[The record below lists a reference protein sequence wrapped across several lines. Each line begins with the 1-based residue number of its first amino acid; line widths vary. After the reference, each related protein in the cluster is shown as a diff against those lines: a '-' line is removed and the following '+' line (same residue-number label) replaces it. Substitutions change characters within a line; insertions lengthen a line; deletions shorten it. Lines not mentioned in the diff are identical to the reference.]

1 MNKKRLNFK
10 YIKPNRND
18 RIQTPIVKRKSAVI
32 TQNGTLIDLLI
43 NTGVSSIGDD
53 DMDMILADLTVT
65 QCDVSRKSVTEKKEI
80 QIVCDDEKIK
90 DEFKKIFNPDVVS
103 QILETYLYG
112 LNVFEINYK
121 EKEGLVYPRL
131 VQRDFR
137 QFKFNDAGEFVFNA
151 GGSEQSIPPLKV
163 IYALNRANFRKVYG
177 DGLLKKLYFPVKMK
191 NASLKFWFRF
201 LEKFGS
207 PWAIAKTSYEPD
219 EMAAEVQAM
228 LSGDS
233 AVIDTDEEITL
244 VQPTSN
250 VDFTR
255 LPAYLDN
262 QISKAIL
269 GANLTSDVKEG
280 SYAAAKTHNEIR
292 EDLAANDG
300 KILVFIMNKAISF
313 FKEINGYNGEFYAK
327 LFDEDAP
334 NTERAA
340 RDKTLYDMGFAP
352 TKKYITSTY
361 NIELD
366 ESEQVHEKDRN
377 LKVNKQISLSLNEY
391 AEPGTARC
399 ALGGCRELKTP
410 ARKDGLGSSAK
421 PMDRFDK
428 ATDEMD
434 IEDGEIEAAL
444 NKLIAS
450 SETYEEAF
458 DKLYELYDLP
468 FEKLEPLMFK
478 AVANAQMLGYL
489 DEI

>member
-1 MNKKRLNFK
+1 MIFDKLFKNKSEQ
-10 YIKPNRND
+10 P
-18 RIQTPIVKRKSAVI
+18 QRKKAALI
-32 TQNGTLIDLLI
+32 PQNGTLIDLLI

-90 DEFKKIFNPDVVS
+90 DEFKKVFNPDVVS

-137 QFKFNDAGEFVFNA
+137 QFKFNDASEFVFNA

-300 KILVFIMNKAISF
+300 KILVFVMNKAISF
-313 FKEINGYNGEFYAK
+313 FKEINGYNGELYAK

-340 RDKTLYDMGFAP
+340 RDKTLYDMGFTP
-352 TKKYITSTY
+352 TKKYITSAY

-366 ESEQVHEKDRN
+366 DNEQAQEKDRN
-377 LKVNKQISLSLNEY
+377 LKANKANLTALKGSLK
-391 AEPGTARC
+391 
-399 ALGGCRELKTP
+399 AL
-410 ARKDGLGSSAK
+410 
-421 PMDRFDK
+421 DRFDK
-428 ATDEMD
+428 ATNEMD
-434 IEDGEIEAAL
+434 IEDGEIEAVL

>member
-1 MNKKRLNFK
+1 MIFDKLFKNKSEQ
-10 YIKPNRND
+10 P
-18 RIQTPIVKRKSAVI
+18 QRKKAALI
-32 TQNGTLIDLLI
+32 PQNGTLIDLLI

-53 DMDMILADLTVT
+53 DMDIILADLTVT

-112 LNVFEINYK
+112 LNVFEVNYK

-137 QFKFNDAGEFVFNA
+137 QFKFNDASEFVFNA

-300 KILVFIMNKAISF
+300 KILVFVMNKAISF
-313 FKEINGYNGEFYAK
+313 FKEINGYNGELYAK

-361 NIELD
+361 NIEID
-366 ESEQVHEKDRN
+366 ENAGVQEKN
-377 LKVNKQISLSLNEY
+377 LKANKANLAALKGSLK
-391 AEPGTARC
+391 
-399 ALGGCRELKTP
+399 AL
-410 ARKDGLGSSAK
+410 
-421 PMDRFDK
+421 DRFDK

-478 AVANAQMLGYL
+478 AVANAQMLGHL

>member
-1 MNKKRLNFK
+1 MIFDKLFKNKSEQ
-10 YIKPNRND
+10 P
-18 RIQTPIVKRKSAVI
+18 QRKKAALI
-32 TQNGTLIDLLI
+32 PQNGTLIDLLI

-112 LNVFEINYK
+112 LNVFEVNYK

-137 QFKFNDAGEFVFNA
+137 QFKFNDASEFVFNA

-300 KILVFIMNKAISF
+300 KILVFVMNKAISF
-313 FKEINGYNGEFYAK
+313 FKEINGYNGELYAK

-340 RDKTLYDMGFAP
+340 RDKTLYDMGFTP
-352 TKKYITSTY
+352 TKKYITSAY

-366 ESEQVHEKDRN
+366 DNEQAQEKDRN
-377 LKVNKQISLSLNEY
+377 LKANKANLTALKGSLK
-391 AEPGTARC
+391 
-399 ALGGCRELKTP
+399 AL
-410 ARKDGLGSSAK
+410 
-421 PMDRFDK
+421 DRFDK
-428 ATDEMD
+428 ATNEMD
-434 IEDGEIEAAL
+434 IEDGEIEAVL

-478 AVANAQMLGYL
+478 AVVNAQMLGYL

>member
-1 MNKKRLNFK
+1 MIFDKLFKNKSEQ
-10 YIKPNRND
+10 P
-18 RIQTPIVKRKSAVI
+18 QRKKAALI
-32 TQNGTLIDLLI
+32 PQNGTLIDLLI

-121 EKEGLVYPRL
+121 EKGGLVYPRL

-137 QFKFNDAGEFVFNA
+137 QFKFNDAGEFVFSA

-292 EDLAANDG
+292 EDLAANDA
-300 KILVFIMNKAISF
+300 KILVFVMNKAISF
-313 FKEINGYNGEFYAK
+313 FKEINGYNGELYAK

-340 RDKTLYDMGFAP
+340 RDKTLYDMGFTP
-352 TKKYITSTY
+352 TKKYITSAY

-366 ESEQVHEKDRN
+366 DTEQAQEKDRN
-377 LKVNKQISLSLNEY
+377 LKANKANLTALKGSLK
-391 AEPGTARC
+391 
-399 ALGGCRELKTP
+399 AL
-410 ARKDGLGSSAK
+410 
-421 PMDRFDK
+421 DRFDK
-428 ATDEMD
+428 ATNEMD
-434 IEDGEIEAAL
+434 IEDGEIEAVL

>member
-10 YIKPNRND
+10 YIKPNKND

-32 TQNGTLIDLLI
+32 AQNGTLIDLLI
-43 NTGVSSIGDD
+43 NTGVSSVGDD

-112 LNVFEINYK
+112 LNVFEVNYK

-151 GGSEQSIPPLKV
+151 GGSEQAIPPLKV

-269 GANLTSDVKEG
+269 GANLASDVKEG

-292 EDLAANDG
+292 EDLAANDA
-300 KILVFIMNKAISF
+300 KILIFVMNKAISF
-313 FKEINGYNGEFYAK
+313 FKEINGYNGELYAK

-361 NIELD
+361 NIEID
-366 ESEQVHEKDRN
+366 DNEQAQEKDRSLKANKAN
-377 LKVNKQISLSLNEY
+377 LTALKGSLK
-391 AEPGTARC
+391 
-399 ALGGCRELKTP
+399 AL
-410 ARKDGLGSSAK
+410 
-421 PMDRFDK
+421 DRFDK

-434 IEDGEIEAAL
+434 IEDGEIEAVL

-468 FEKLEPLMFK
+468 FERLEPLMFK

-489 DEI
+489 DEN

>member
-1 MNKKRLNFK
+1 MIFDKLFKNKSEQ
-10 YIKPNRND
+10 P
-18 RIQTPIVKRKSAVI
+18 QRKKAALI
-32 TQNGTLIDLLI
+32 PQNGTLIDLLI

-112 LNVFEINYK
+112 LNVFEVNYK

-292 EDLAANDG
+292 EDLAANDA
-300 KILVFIMNKAISF
+300 KILIFVMNKAISF
-313 FKEINGYNGEFYAK
+313 FKDINGYNGELYAK

-340 RDKTLYDMGFAP
+340 RDKTLYDMGFTP
-352 TKKYITSTY
+352 TKKYITSAY

-366 ESEQVHEKDRN
+366 DNEQAQEKDRN
-377 LKVNKQISLSLNEY
+377 LKANKANLTALKGSLK
-391 AEPGTARC
+391 
-399 ALGGCRELKTP
+399 AL
-410 ARKDGLGSSAK
+410 
-421 PMDRFDK
+421 DRFDK

-434 IEDGEIEAAL
+434 VEDGEIEAVL
-444 NKLIAS
+444 NTLIAS

>member
-1 MNKKRLNFK
+1 MIFDKLFKNKSEQ
-10 YIKPNRND
+10 P
-18 RIQTPIVKRKSAVI
+18 QRKKAALI
-32 TQNGTLIDLLI
+32 PQNGTLIDLLI

-90 DEFKKIFNPDVVS
+90 DEFKKIFTPDVVS

-112 LNVFEINYK
+112 LNVFEVNYK

-137 QFKFNDAGEFVFNA
+137 QFKFNDASEFVFNA

-300 KILVFIMNKAISF
+300 KILVFVMNKAISF
-313 FKEINGYNGEFYAK
+313 FKEINGYNGELYAK

-340 RDKTLYDMGFAP
+340 RDKTLYDMGFTP
-352 TKKYITSTY
+352 TKKYITSAY

-366 ESEQVHEKDRN
+366 DNEQAQEKDRN
-377 LKVNKQISLSLNEY
+377 FKANKANLTALKGSLK
-391 AEPGTARC
+391 
-399 ALGGCRELKTP
+399 AL
-410 ARKDGLGSSAK
+410 
-421 PMDRFDK
+421 DRFDK

-434 IEDGEIEAAL
+434 IEDGEIEAVL

-489 DEI
+489 DEV

>member
-1 MNKKRLNFK
+1 MIFDKLFKNKSEQ
-10 YIKPNRND
+10 P
-18 RIQTPIVKRKSAVI
+18 QRKKAALI
-32 TQNGTLIDLLI
+32 PQNGTLIDLLI
-43 NTGVSSIGDD
+43 NMGVSSVGDD

-112 LNVFEINYK
+112 LNVFEVNYK

-292 EDLAANDG
+292 EDLAANDA
-300 KILVFIMNKAISF
+300 KILIFVMNKAISF
-313 FKEINGYNGEFYAK
+313 FKDINGYNGELYAK

-361 NIELD
+361 NIEID
-366 ESEQVHEKDRN
+366 ENAGAQEKN
-377 LKVNKQISLSLNEY
+377 LKANKANLAALKGSLK
-391 AEPGTARC
+391 
-399 ALGGCRELKTP
+399 ALDK
-410 ARKDGLGSSAK
+410 
-421 PMDRFDK
+421 FDK
-428 ATDEMD
+428 ATEELDVGDDE
-434 IEDGEIEAAL
+434 IQNAL

>member
-1 MNKKRLNFK
+1 MIFDKLFKNKSEQ
-10 YIKPNRND
+10 P
-18 RIQTPIVKRKSAVI
+18 QRKKAALI
-32 TQNGTLIDLLI
+32 PQNGTLIDLLI

-112 LNVFEINYK
+112 LNAFEINYK

-292 EDLAANDG
+292 EDLAANDA
-300 KILVFIMNKAISF
+300 KILIFVMNKAISF
-313 FKEINGYNGEFYAK
+313 FKEINGYNGELYAK

-334 NTERAA
+334 NTERAT

-361 NIELD
+361 NIEID
-366 ESEQVHEKDRN
+366 DNTGAQEKN
-377 LKVNKQISLSLNEY
+377 LKANKANLTALKGSLK
-391 AEPGTARC
+391 
-399 ALGGCRELKTP
+399 AL
-410 ARKDGLGSSAK
+410 
-421 PMDRFDK
+421 DRFDK

-478 AVANAQMLGYL
+478 AVANAQMLGYI

>member
-32 TQNGTLIDLLI
+32 AQNGTLIDLLI

-137 QFKFNDAGEFVFNA
+137 QFKFNDTGEFTFNA
-151 GGSEQSIPPLKV
+151 SGSERSIPPLKV

-292 EDLAANDG
+292 EDLAANDA
-300 KILVFIMNKAISF
+300 KILIFVMNKAISY
-313 FKEINGYNGEFYAK
+313 FKEINGFNGELYAK

-361 NIELD
+361 NIEID
-366 ESEQVHEKDRN
+366 ENAWVQEKN
-377 LKVNKQISLSLNEY
+377 LKANKANLTALKGSLK
-391 AEPGTARC
+391 
-399 ALGGCRELKTP
+399 AL
-410 ARKDGLGSSAK
+410 
-421 PMDRFDK
+421 DRFDK

>member
-1 MNKKRLNFK
+1 MIFDKLFKNKSEQ
-10 YIKPNRND
+10 P
-18 RIQTPIVKRKSAVI
+18 QRKKAALI
-32 TQNGTLIDLLI
+32 PQNGTLIDLLI
-43 NTGVSSIGDD
+43 NTGVSSVGDD

-137 QFKFNDAGEFVFNA
+137 QFKFNDVGEFTFNA
-151 GGSEQSIPPLKV
+151 SGSERSIPPLKV

-292 EDLAANDG
+292 EDLAANDA
-300 KILVFIMNKAISF
+300 KILIFVMNKAISF
-313 FKEINGYNGEFYAK
+313 FKEINGYNGELYAK

-361 NIELD
+361 NIEID
-366 ESEQVHEKDRN
+366 ENARVQEKN
-377 LKVNKQISLSLNEY
+377 LKANKANLAALKGSLK
-391 AEPGTARC
+391 
-399 ALGGCRELKTP
+399 AL
-410 ARKDGLGSSAK
+410 
-421 PMDRFDK
+421 DRFDK

-434 IEDGEIEAAL
+434 IEDGEIEAVL
-444 NKLIAS
+444 NKLIAI

>member
-1 MNKKRLNFK
+1 MIFDKLFKNKSEQ
-10 YIKPNRND
+10 P
-18 RIQTPIVKRKSAVI
+18 QRKKAALI
-32 TQNGTLIDLLI
+32 PQNGTLIDLLI
-43 NTGVSSIGDD
+43 NTGVSSVGDD

-112 LNVFEINYK
+112 LNVFEVNYK

-137 QFKFNDAGEFVFNA
+137 QFKFNDAGEFTFNA
-151 GGSEQSIPPLKV
+151 NGSERSIPPLKV

-292 EDLAANDG
+292 EDLAANDA
-300 KILVFIMNKAISF
+300 KILIFVMNKAISF
-313 FKEINGYNGEFYAK
+313 FKEINGYNGELYAK

-361 NIELD
+361 NIEID
-366 ESEQVHEKDRN
+366 ENARVQEKN
-377 LKVNKQISLSLNEY
+377 LKANKANLAALKGSLK
-391 AEPGTARC
+391 
-399 ALGGCRELKTP
+399 AL
-410 ARKDGLGSSAK
+410 
-421 PMDRFDK
+421 DRFDK

-468 FEKLEPLMFK
+468 FERLEPLMFK
-478 AVANAQMLGYL
+478 AVANAQMLGHL

>member
-1 MNKKRLNFK
+1 MIFDKLFKNKSEQ
-10 YIKPNRND
+10 P
-18 RIQTPIVKRKSAVI
+18 QRKKAALI
-32 TQNGTLIDLLI
+32 PQNGTLIDLLI

-137 QFKFNDAGEFVFNA
+137 QFKFNDAGEFVFSA

-292 EDLAANDG
+292 EDLAANDA
-300 KILVFIMNKAISF
+300 KILIFVMNKAISF
-313 FKEINGYNGEFYAK
+313 FKDINGYNGELYAK

-340 RDKTLYDMGFAP
+340 RDKTLYDMGFTP
-352 TKKYITSTY
+352 TKKYITSAY

-366 ESEQVHEKDRN
+366 DNEQVQEKDRN
-377 LKVNKQISLSLNEY
+377 LKANKANLTALKGSLK
-391 AEPGTARC
+391 
-399 ALGGCRELKTP
+399 AL
-410 ARKDGLGSSAK
+410 
-421 PMDRFDK
+421 DRFDK

>member
-1 MNKKRLNFK
+1 MIFDKLFKNKSEQ
-10 YIKPNRND
+10 P
-18 RIQTPIVKRKSAVI
+18 QRKKAALI
-32 TQNGTLIDLLI
+32 PQNGTLIDLLI

-112 LNVFEINYK
+112 LNVFEVNYK

-137 QFKFNDAGEFVFNA
+137 QFKFNDASEFVFNA

-300 KILVFIMNKAISF
+300 KILVFVMNKAISF

-340 RDKTLYDMGFAP
+340 RDKTLYDMGFTP
-352 TKKYITSTY
+352 TKKYITSAY

-366 ESEQVHEKDRN
+366 DNEQAQEKDRN
-377 LKVNKQISLSLNEY
+377 FKANKANLTALKGSLK
-391 AEPGTARC
+391 
-399 ALGGCRELKTP
+399 AL
-410 ARKDGLGSSAK
+410 
-421 PMDRFDK
+421 DRFDK

>member
-1 MNKKRLNFK
+1 MIFDKLFKNKSEQ
-10 YIKPNRND
+10 P
-18 RIQTPIVKRKSAVI
+18 QRKKAAI
-32 TQNGTLIDLLI
+32 IPQNGTLIDLLI
-43 NTGVSSIGDD
+43 NTGVSSVGDD

-65 QCDVSRKSVTEKKEI
+65 QCDVSRKSVTERKEI

-90 DEFKKIFNPDVVS
+90 GEFKKIFNPDVVS

-137 QFKFNDAGEFVFNA
+137 QFKFNDAGEFTFNA
-151 GGSEQSIPPLKV
+151 NGSERSIPPLKV

-292 EDLAANDG
+292 EDLAANDA
-300 KILVFIMNKAISF
+300 KILIFVMNKAISF
-313 FKEINGYNGEFYAK
+313 FKEINGYNGELYAK

-361 NIELD
+361 NIEID
-366 ESEQVHEKDRN
+366 ENAGAQEKN
-377 LKVNKQISLSLNEY
+377 LKANKANLTALKGSLK
-391 AEPGTARC
+391 
-399 ALGGCRELKTP
+399 AL
-410 ARKDGLGSSAK
+410 
-421 PMDRFDK
+421 DRFDK

-434 IEDGEIEAAL
+434 IEDGEIEATL

>member
-1 MNKKRLNFK
+1 MIFDKLFKNKSEQ
-10 YIKPNRND
+10 P
-18 RIQTPIVKRKSAVI
+18 QRKKAALI
-32 TQNGTLIDLLI
+32 PQNGTLIDLLI

-112 LNVFEINYK
+112 LNVFEVNYK

-137 QFKFNDAGEFVFNA
+137 QFKFNDASEFVFNA

-300 KILVFIMNKAISF
+300 KILVFVMNKAISF
-313 FKEINGYNGEFYAK
+313 FKEINGYNGELYAK

-361 NIELD
+361 NIEID
-366 ESEQVHEKDRN
+366 ENAGAQEKN
-377 LKVNKQISLSLNEY
+377 LKANKANLAALKGSLK
-391 AEPGTARC
+391 
-399 ALGGCRELKTP
+399 AL
-410 ARKDGLGSSAK
+410 
-421 PMDRFDK
+421 DRFDK

-458 DKLYELYDLP
+458 NKLYELYDLP

-478 AVANAQMLGYL
+478 AVASAQMLGYL

>member
-1 MNKKRLNFK
+1 MIFDKLFKNKSEQ
-10 YIKPNRND
+10 P
-18 RIQTPIVKRKSAVI
+18 QRKKAAI
-32 TQNGTLIDLLI
+32 IPQNGTLIDLLI

-112 LNVFEINYK
+112 LNVFEVNYK

-151 GGSEQSIPPLKV
+151 GGSEQAIPPLKV
-163 IYALNRANFRKVYG
+163 IYALNRANFIKVYG

-269 GANLTSDVKEG
+269 GANLASDVKEG

-292 EDLAANDG
+292 EDLAANDA
-300 KILVFIMNKAISF
+300 KILIFVMNKAISF
-313 FKEINGYNGEFYAK
+313 FKEINGYNGELYAK

-340 RDKTLYDMGFAP
+340 RDKTLYDMGFTP
-352 TKKYITSTY
+352 TKKYITSAY

-366 ESEQVHEKDRN
+366 DNEQAQEKDRN
-377 LKVNKQISLSLNEY
+377 FKANKANLTALKGSLK
-391 AEPGTARC
+391 
-399 ALGGCRELKTP
+399 AL
-410 ARKDGLGSSAK
+410 
-421 PMDRFDK
+421 DRFDK

-434 IEDGEIEAAL
+434 IEDGEIEAVL

>member
-1 MNKKRLNFK
+1 MIFDKLFKNKSEQ
-10 YIKPNRND
+10 P
-18 RIQTPIVKRKSAVI
+18 QRKKAAI
-32 TQNGTLIDLLI
+32 IPQNGTLIDLLI
-43 NTGVSSIGDD
+43 NTGVSSVGDD

-112 LNVFEINYK
+112 LNVFEVNYK

-137 QFKFNDAGEFVFNA
+137 QFKFNDAGEFVFSA

-300 KILVFIMNKAISF
+300 KILVFVMNKAISF

-334 NTERAA
+334 NTERAT

-361 NIELD
+361 NIEID
-366 ESEQVHEKDRN
+366 ENTGTQEKN
-377 LKVNKQISLSLNEY
+377 LKANKANLAALKGSLK
-391 AEPGTARC
+391 
-399 ALGGCRELKTP
+399 ALDK
-410 ARKDGLGSSAK
+410 
-421 PMDRFDK
+421 FDK
-428 ATDEMD
+428 ATEELDVGDDE
-434 IEDGEIEAAL
+434 IQNAL

>member
-1 MNKKRLNFK
+1 MIFDKLFKNKSEQ
-10 YIKPNRND
+10 P
-18 RIQTPIVKRKSAVI
+18 QRKKAALI
-32 TQNGTLIDLLI
+32 PQNGTLIDLLI

-112 LNVFEINYK
+112 LNVFEVNYK

-137 QFKFNDAGEFVFNA
+137 QFKFNDTGEFTFNA
-151 GGSEQSIPPLKV
+151 SGSERSIPPLKV

-300 KILVFIMNKAISF
+300 KILVFVMNKAISF

-334 NTERAA
+334 NTERAT

-361 NIELD
+361 NIEID
-366 ESEQVHEKDRN
+366 ENARVQEKN
-377 LKVNKQISLSLNEY
+377 LKANKANLAALKGSLK
-391 AEPGTARC
+391 
-399 ALGGCRELKTP
+399 AL
-410 ARKDGLGSSAK
+410 
-421 PMDRFDK
+421 DRFDK

>member
-1 MNKKRLNFK
+1 MIFDKLFKNKSEQ
-10 YIKPNRND
+10 P
-18 RIQTPIVKRKSAVI
+18 QRKKAALI
-32 TQNGTLIDLLI
+32 PQNGTLIDLLI

-112 LNVFEINYK
+112 LNVFEVNYK

-137 QFKFNDAGEFVFNA
+137 QFKFNDASEFVFNA

-300 KILVFIMNKAISF
+300 KILVFVMNKAISF
-313 FKEINGYNGEFYAK
+313 FKEINGYNGELYAK

-340 RDKTLYDMGFAP
+340 RDKTLYDMGFIP

-366 ESEQVHEKDRN
+366 EDDQISKKDKSLKAN
-377 LKVNKQISLSLNEY
+377 KVNLTALKGSLK
-391 AEPGTARC
+391 
-399 ALGGCRELKTP
+399 ALDK
-410 ARKDGLGSSAK
+410 
-421 PMDRFDK
+421 FDK
-428 ATDEMD
+428 ATEELDVGDDE
-434 IEDGEIEAAL
+434 IQNAL

>member
-1 MNKKRLNFK
+1 MIFDKLFKNKSEQ
-10 YIKPNRND
+10 P
-18 RIQTPIVKRKSAVI
+18 QRKKAALI
-32 TQNGTLIDLLI
+32 PQNGTLIDLLI

-112 LNVFEINYK
+112 LNVFEVNYK

-137 QFKFNDAGEFVFNA
+137 QFKFNDASEFVFSA

-250 VDFTR
+250 VDFNR

-300 KILVFIMNKAISF
+300 KILVFVMNKAISF

-361 NIELD
+361 NIEID
-366 ESEQVHEKDRN
+366 ENVGAQEKN
-377 LKVNKQISLSLNEY
+377 LKANKANLAALKGSLK
-391 AEPGTARC
+391 
-399 ALGGCRELKTP
+399 AL
-410 ARKDGLGSSAK
+410 
-421 PMDRFDK
+421 DRFDK

-434 IEDGEIEAAL
+434 VEDGEIEAAL

-468 FEKLEPLMFK
+468 FERLESLMFR

-489 DEI
+489 DEF

>member
-1 MNKKRLNFK
+1 MIFDKLFKNKSEQ
-10 YIKPNRND
+10 P
-18 RIQTPIVKRKSAVI
+18 QRKKAALI
-32 TQNGTLIDLLI
+32 PQNGTLIDLLI
-43 NTGVSSIGDD
+43 NTGVSSVGDD

-137 QFKFNDAGEFVFNA
+137 QFKFNDAGEFTFNA
-151 GGSEQSIPPLKV
+151 NGSEQSIPPLKV

-292 EDLAANDG
+292 EDLAANDA
-300 KILVFIMNKAISF
+300 KILIFVMNKAISY
-313 FKEINGYNGEFYAK
+313 FKEINGFNGELYAK

-361 NIELD
+361 NIEID
-366 ESEQVHEKDRN
+366 ENAWVQEKN
-377 LKVNKQISLSLNEY
+377 LKANKANLTALKGSLK
-391 AEPGTARC
+391 
-399 ALGGCRELKTP
+399 AL
-410 ARKDGLGSSAK
+410 
-421 PMDRFDK
+421 DRFDK

>member
-1 MNKKRLNFK
+1 MIFDKLFKNKSEQ
-10 YIKPNRND
+10 P
-18 RIQTPIVKRKSAVI
+18 QRKKAALI
-32 TQNGTLIDLLI
+32 PQNGTLIDLLI
-43 NTGVSSIGDD
+43 NTGVSSVGDD

-137 QFKFNDAGEFVFNA
+137 QFKFNDAGEFTFNA
-151 GGSEQSIPPLKV
+151 SGSERSIPPLKV

-269 GANLTSDVKEG
+269 GANLASDVKEG

-292 EDLAANDG
+292 EDLAANDA
-300 KILVFIMNKAISF
+300 KILIFVMNKAISF
-313 FKEINGYNGEFYAK
+313 FKEINGYNGELYAK

-361 NIELD
+361 NIEID
-366 ESEQVHEKDRN
+366 ENAGVQEKN
-377 LKVNKQISLSLNEY
+377 LKANKANLTALKGSLK
-391 AEPGTARC
+391 
-399 ALGGCRELKTP
+399 AL
-410 ARKDGLGSSAK
+410 
-421 PMDRFDK
+421 DRFDK

-468 FEKLEPLMFK
+468 FERLEPLMFR
-478 AVANAQMLGYL
+478 AVANAQMLGYV
-489 DEI
+489 DEF

>member
-1 MNKKRLNFK
+1 MIFDKLFKNKSEQ
-10 YIKPNRND
+10 P
-18 RIQTPIVKRKSAVI
+18 QRKKAALI
-32 TQNGTLIDLLI
+32 PQNGTLIDLLI

-112 LNVFEINYK
+112 LNVFEVNYK

-137 QFKFNDAGEFVFNA
+137 QFKFNDASEFVFSA

-300 KILVFIMNKAISF
+300 KILVFVMNKAISF
-313 FKEINGYNGEFYAK
+313 FKEINGYNGELYAK

-340 RDKTLYDMGFAP
+340 RDKTLYDMGFTP
-352 TKKYITSTY
+352 TKKYITSAY

-366 ESEQVHEKDRN
+366 DNEQAQEKDRN
-377 LKVNKQISLSLNEY
+377 LKANKANLTALKGSLK
-391 AEPGTARC
+391 
-399 ALGGCRELKTP
+399 AL
-410 ARKDGLGSSAK
+410 
-421 PMDRFDK
+421 DRFDK

-434 IEDGEIEAAL
+434 IEDGEIEAVL

-458 DKLYELYDLP
+458 DKFYEFYDLP

-489 DEI
+489 DEV

>member
-1 MNKKRLNFK
+1 MIFDKLFKNKSEQ
-10 YIKPNRND
+10 P
-18 RIQTPIVKRKSAVI
+18 QRKKAALI
-32 TQNGTLIDLLI
+32 PQNGTLIDLLI

-137 QFKFNDAGEFVFNA
+137 QFKFNDAGEFTFNA
-151 GGSEQSIPPLKV
+151 SGSERSIPPLKV

-269 GANLTSDVKEG
+269 GANLTSDAKEG

-292 EDLAANDG
+292 EDLAANDA
-300 KILVFIMNKAISF
+300 KILIFVMNKAISF
-313 FKEINGYNGEFYAK
+313 FKEINGYNGEIYAK

-361 NIELD
+361 NIEID
-366 ESEQVHEKDRN
+366 ENARVQEKN
-377 LKVNKQISLSLNEY
+377 LKANKANLTALKGSLK
-391 AEPGTARC
+391 
-399 ALGGCRELKTP
+399 AL
-410 ARKDGLGSSAK
+410 
-421 PMDRFDK
+421 DRFDK

-434 IEDGEIEAAL
+434 IEDGEIEATL

>member
-10 YIKPNRND
+10 YIKPNKND

-32 TQNGTLIDLLI
+32 AQNGTLIDLLI
-43 NTGVSSIGDD
+43 NTGVSSVGDD

-112 LNVFEINYK
+112 LNVFEVNYK

-137 QFKFNDAGEFVFNA
+137 QFKFNDASEFVFSA

-292 EDLAANDG
+292 EDLAANDA
-300 KILVFIMNKAISF
+300 KILIFVMNKAISF
-313 FKEINGYNGEFYAK
+313 FKEINGYNGELYAK

-334 NTERAA
+334 NTERAT

-361 NIELD
+361 NIEID
-366 ESEQVHEKDRN
+366 NNTGAQEKN
-377 LKVNKQISLSLNEY
+377 LKANKANLTALKGSLK
-391 AEPGTARC
+391 
-399 ALGGCRELKTP
+399 AL
-410 ARKDGLGSSAK
+410 
-421 PMDRFDK
+421 DRFDK

>member
-1 MNKKRLNFK
+1 MIFDKLFKNKSEQ
-10 YIKPNRND
+10 P
-18 RIQTPIVKRKSAVI
+18 QRKKAALI
-32 TQNGTLIDLLI
+32 PQNGTLIDLLI
-43 NTGVSSIGDD
+43 NTGVSSVGDD

-90 DEFKKIFNPDVVS
+90 DEFKNIFNPDVVS

-137 QFKFNDAGEFVFNA
+137 QFKFNDASEFVFSA

-269 GANLTSDVKEG
+269 GANLASDVKEG

-292 EDLAANDG
+292 EDLAANDA
-300 KILVFIMNKAISF
+300 KILIFVMNKAISF
-313 FKEINGYNGEFYAK
+313 FKEINGYNGELYAK

-361 NIELD
+361 NIEID
-366 ESEQVHEKDRN
+366 DNEQTQEKDRN
-377 LKVNKQISLSLNEY
+377 LKANKANLTALKGSLK
-391 AEPGTARC
+391 
-399 ALGGCRELKTP
+399 AL
-410 ARKDGLGSSAK
+410 
-421 PMDRFDK
+421 DRFDK

-434 IEDGEIEAAL
+434 IEDGEIEAVL

>member
-1 MNKKRLNFK
+1 MIFDKLFKNKSEQ
-10 YIKPNRND
+10 P
-18 RIQTPIVKRKSAVI
+18 QRKKAALI
-32 TQNGTLIDLLI
+32 PQNGTLIDLLI
-43 NTGVSSIGDD
+43 NTGVSSVGDD

-80 QIVCDDEKIK
+80 QLVCDDEKIK

-137 QFKFNDAGEFVFNA
+137 QFKFNDAGEFTFNT
-151 GGSEQSIPPLKV
+151 GGSERSIPPLKV

-269 GANLTSDVKEG
+269 GANLASDVKEG

-292 EDLAANDG
+292 EDLAANDA
-300 KILVFIMNKAISF
+300 KILIFVMNKAISF
-313 FKEINGYNGEFYAK
+313 FKEINGYNGELYAK

-361 NIELD
+361 NIEID
-366 ESEQVHEKDRN
+366 ENAGVQEKN
-377 LKVNKQISLSLNEY
+377 LKANKANLAALKGSLK
-391 AEPGTARC
+391 
-399 ALGGCRELKTP
+399 AL
-410 ARKDGLGSSAK
+410 
-421 PMDRFDK
+421 DRFDK

-468 FEKLEPLMFK
+468 FERLEPLMFR
-478 AVANAQMLGYL
+478 AVANAQMLGHV
-489 DEI
+489 DEF

>member
-1 MNKKRLNFK
+1 MIFDKLFKNKSEQ
-10 YIKPNRND
+10 P
-18 RIQTPIVKRKSAVI
+18 QRKKAALI
-32 TQNGTLIDLLI
+32 PQNGTLIDLLI
-43 NTGVSSIGDD
+43 NTGVSSVGDD

-90 DEFKKIFNPDVVS
+90 DEFKKVFNPDVVS

-112 LNVFEINYK
+112 LNVFEVNYK

-137 QFKFNDAGEFVFNA
+137 QFKFNDASEFVFNA

-300 KILVFIMNKAISF
+300 KILVFVMNKAISF
-313 FKEINGYNGEFYAK
+313 FKEINGYNGELYAK

-340 RDKTLYDMGFAP
+340 RDKTLYDMGFTP
-352 TKKYITSTY
+352 TKKYITSAY

-366 ESEQVHEKDRN
+366 DNEQAQEKDRN
-377 LKVNKQISLSLNEY
+377 FKANKANLTALKGSLK
-391 AEPGTARC
+391 AV
-399 ALGGCRELKTP
+399 
-410 ARKDGLGSSAK
+410 
-421 PMDRFDK
+421 DRFDK

>member
-1 MNKKRLNFK
+1 MIFDKLFKNKSEQ
-10 YIKPNRND
+10 P
-18 RIQTPIVKRKSAVI
+18 QRKKAALI
-32 TQNGTLIDLLI
+32 PQNGTLIDLLI

-112 LNVFEINYK
+112 LNVFEVNYK

-137 QFKFNDAGEFVFNA
+137 QFKFNDVGEFVFSA

-292 EDLAANDG
+292 EDLAANDA
-300 KILVFIMNKAISF
+300 KILIFVMNKAISF
-313 FKEINGYNGEFYAK
+313 FKEINGYNGEIYAK

-334 NTERAA
+334 NTERAT

-361 NIELD
+361 NIEID
-366 ESEQVHEKDRN
+366 ENAGAQDKN
-377 LKVNKQISLSLNEY
+377 LKANKANLAALKGSLK
-391 AEPGTARC
+391 
-399 ALGGCRELKTP
+399 AL
-410 ARKDGLGSSAK
+410 
-421 PMDRFDK
+421 DRFDK

-434 IEDGEIEAAL
+434 VEDGEIEAVL

-468 FEKLEPLMFK
+468 FERLESLMFR
-478 AVANAQMLGYL
+478 AVANAQMLGYV
-489 DEI
+489 DEF

>member
-1 MNKKRLNFK
+1 
-10 YIKPNRND
+10 
-18 RIQTPIVKRKSAVI
+18 
-32 TQNGTLIDLLI
+32 
-43 NTGVSSIGDD
+43 
-53 DMDMILADLTVT
+53 MILADLTVT

-112 LNVFEINYK
+112 LNVFEVNYK

-137 QFKFNDAGEFVFNA
+137 QFKFNDASEFVFNA

-292 EDLAANDG
+292 EDLAANDA
-300 KILVFIMNKAISF
+300 KILVFVMNKTISF
-313 FKEINGYNGEFYAK
+313 FKEINGYNGELYAK

-361 NIELD
+361 NIEID
-366 ESEQVHEKDRN
+366 ENTGTQEKN
-377 LKVNKQISLSLNEY
+377 LKANKANLTALKGSLK
-391 AEPGTARC
+391 
-399 ALGGCRELKTP
+399 AL
-410 ARKDGLGSSAK
+410 
-421 PMDRFDK
+421 DRFDK

-444 NKLIAS
+444 NRLIAS